1 MATWILLNSLPNDSI
16 SDLSKLKAFVDDK
29 LRVIQKVKLDSGR
42 VETLWNKSGK
52 LSQDTP
58 VLPQV
63 VKLGHAP
70 DKIQV

>member
-1 MATWILLNSLPNDSI
+1 MEKMLDTSSFSFSNNDLKSLPISI
-16 SDLSKLKAFVDDK
+16 REILDASKLQNFEDDNF
-29 LRVIQKVKLDSGR
+29 QFD
-42 VETLWNKSGK
+42 NKSGK

>member
-1 MATWILLNSLPNDSI
+1 MFRLYALAFDVILGTDSELTLSQTLI
-16 SDLSKLKAFVDDK
+16 LDWSKLKESADNNFEFD
-29 LRVIQKVKLDSGR
+29 
-42 VETLWNKSGK
+42 NKSGK

-70 DKIQV
+70 NKIQV